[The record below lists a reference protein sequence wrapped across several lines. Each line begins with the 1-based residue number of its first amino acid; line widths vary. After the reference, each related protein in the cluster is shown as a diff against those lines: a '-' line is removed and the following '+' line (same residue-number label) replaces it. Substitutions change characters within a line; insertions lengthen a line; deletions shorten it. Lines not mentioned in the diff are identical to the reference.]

1 MNVTPQRSRRR
12 IAGVGLTLAIAAAS
26 AVAIVSPGTA
36 RAREGTNATD
46 RVIVCESGVI
56 SNDGVDTSSAV
67 AVRAAAGDP
76 VPAGCREG

>member
-26 AVAIVSPGTA
+26 AAAIVSPGTA

-56 SNDGVDTSSAV
+56 SNDGVDTSSAF

-76 VPAGCREG
+76 VPTGCRES